1 MEVYNV
7 CFIGDKKI
15 GKTALIKLITDNI
28 FIKEYIPTIGVDV
41 SRYVI
46 KKIINKQYYKIK
58 LNLIEI
64 SGQERFKSLIDLFIK
79 NSSIIILCFNISII
93 ESFEKIKNDFNN
105 LNLNSRIIFLIG
117 LKNDLI
123 NDKKIDINLIKNFSK
138 LNNLYYFELNLS
150 QKKNIEEFLYILLLL
165 IYANKPKQNLNIQ
178 IKEK

>member
-15 GKTALIKLITDNI
+15 GKSTLIKLITDNI

-105 LNLNSRIIFLIG
+105 LNLNNKIIFLIG
-117 LKNDLI
+117 FKNDLI
-123 NDKKIDINLIKNFSK
+123 IDKTIDINIIKQFTK
-138 LNNLYYFELNLS
+138 LNNINYLELNLS
-150 QKKNIEEFLYILLLL
+150 KKKNIEEFLFMLLLL
-165 IYANKPKQNLNIQ
+165 IYENKPKQNLKI
-178 IKEK
+178 